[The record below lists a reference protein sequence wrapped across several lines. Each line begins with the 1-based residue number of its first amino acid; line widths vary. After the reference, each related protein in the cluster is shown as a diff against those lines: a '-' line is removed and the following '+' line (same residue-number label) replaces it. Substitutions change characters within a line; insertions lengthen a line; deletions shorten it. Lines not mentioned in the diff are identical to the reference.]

1 MLLLPDPVTAVEPEA
16 IEPVPEPS
24 VRESDALA
32 GPMAEFGTAE
42 VISWLETVEGL
53 AESELVA
60 IKAKLVKEE
69 FIGQDLID
77 LTVRSLS
84 RLLRD
89 ASRDGTGAVGGAGQ
103 ASGSHG
109 RSANRSGPR
118 SGSGD
123 DVGAVCTAA
132 DCQGAG
138 SSG

>member
-16 IEPVPEPS
+16 IEREPS
-24 VRESDALA
+24 VRESDAP
-32 GPMAEFGTAE
+32 GPIAEFGTAE

-89 ASRDGTGAVGGAGQ
+89 AGRDGTGAVGGAGQ